1 MKKYICNVIV
11 AIVVMII
18 AFSSC
23 ERNNIEER
31 KDWAAIYKK
40 HGVDSACFE
49 LVEHSKE
56 RVYYY
61 NKARGNTRMSP
72 ASTFKIMASLI
83 ALETSVAPDEDLI
96 IKWDGVKR
104 PQEQWNKDMNMREAF
119 KVSCEPYYKELMKRV
134 GTTEIKRWLDST
146 EYGNMQIGNNVET
159 FWTDN
164 SLQITPDEQCG
175 FLKKLY
181 FDDLPFSK
189 RTMRIARSLMLQEET
204 KDYRWYYKS
213 GTAVSDTMQMAW
225 LVGFVEDSTNH
236 PYFLANNFSTKDTAI
251 NIKDLRMQITREI
264 FQTKG
269 LLRDK

>member
-1 MKKYICNVIV
+1 
-11 AIVVMII
+11 
-18 AFSSC
+18 
-23 ERNNIEER
+23 
-31 KDWAAIYKK
+31 
-40 HGVDSACFE
+40 
-49 LVEHSKE
+49 
-56 RVYYY
+56 
-61 NKARGNTRMSP
+61 
-72 ASTFKIMASLI
+72 
-83 ALETSVAPDEDLI
+83 
-96 IKWDGVKR
+96 
-104 PQEQWNKDMNMREAF
+104 MREAF
-119 KVSCEPYYKELMKRV
+119 KVSSEPYYKELMKRV

-204 KDYRWYYKS
+204 KDYRWYYK
-213 GTAVSDTMQMAW
+213 GTAVIYDTMQMAW

-236 PYFLANNFSTKDTAI
+236 PYFFANNFSTKDTAI

>member
-61 NKARGNTRMSP
+61 NKARGNTRMCP

-119 KVSCEPYYKELMKRV
+119 KVSSEPYYKELMKRV

-146 EYGNMQIGNNVET
+146 EYGNMQIG
-159 FWTDN
+159 
-164 SLQITPDEQCG
+164 I
-175 FLKKLY
+175 
-181 FDDLPFSK
+181 
-189 RTMRIARSLMLQEET
+189 
-204 KDYRWYYKS
+204 
-213 GTAVSDTMQMAW
+213 
-225 LVGFVEDSTNH
+225 
-236 PYFLANNFSTKDTAI
+236 
-251 NIKDLRMQITREI
+251 
-264 FQTKG
+264 
-269 LLRDK
+269 